1 MQSVAIGSI
10 ITGRIQ
16 KIQFEEKFAND
27 DNFSIIL
34 NCKKNDL
41 MHHDNYVTQMDIED
55 IPKEDLINI
64 NFKVQDE

>member
-41 MHHDNYVTQMDIED
+41 MHHDNYVT
-55 IPKEDLINI
+55 
-64 NFKVQDE
+64 